1 MSTDTPL
8 FDQVGKLLDADSLQS
23 IEQKEGVSLATTS
36 DGLELQAKPL
46 AKVAEE
52 FGATSLSSIQQVAVI
67 HEQLNTED
75 FQEHVL
81 DYIAEWEEVVTTI
94 IDQETR
100 RVKKLQRERVHYEK
114 KVDSLRRRVNSM
126 EAKGK
131 ETSKQGER
139 LNRNEQKLKN
149 AWESHEQRAGKLCV
163 LLEQVTK
170 YGWMDLYP
178 LVKNSIKWELN
189 RLGREN
195 VIYGRLPSTLDS
207 LKSSFQ
213 QHT

>member
-1 MSTDTPL
+1 
-8 FDQVGKLLDADSLQS
+8 
-23 IEQKEGVSLATTS
+23 
-36 DGLELQAKPL
+36 
-46 AKVAEE
+46 
-52 FGATSLSSIQQVAVI
+52 
-67 HEQLNTED
+67 
-75 FQEHVL
+75 
-81 DYIAEWEEVVTTI
+81 
-94 IDQETR
+94 
-100 RVKKLQRERVHYEK
+100 
-114 KVDSLRRRVNSM
+114 M

-131 ETSKQGER
+131 ETSKQVER